1 MYKYIWLV
9 PLLPLIGAAINGF
22 FGRKFR
28 FSEKLI
34 GGIAVGSV
42 ALSFLISVTSV
53 VSYGFGSH
61 PEWPKPYLTSQD
73 GFSFDW
79 IPGGAVRINQG
90 VEARLSLELDKQA
103 AEKLAAI
110 PLEERTNSQAI
121 LIAASPEAP
130 RYGLL
135 NIEWSYQL
143 DPLSAIFMLIVT
155 GVGLCIFVFATGYMH
170 GETGFYRFF
179 AYMGL
184 FMFAMLVLVM
194 GSNFLMM
201 FVGWEG
207 VGLCSYLLI
216 GYYFDRQEAANASRK
231 AFITNR
237 VGDFGFALAVF
248 GIIATF
254 GSAQY
259 SEVFEQAKSYPMELI
274 GNWGIL
280 SWIALGLFIGACGK
294 SAQLPLHVWLPDA
307 MAGPTPVSA
316 LIHAA
321 TMVTAGL
328 YMVTRTNVI
337 FQHSQTMLLVVA
349 LVGAA
354 TAIFAATIGITQND
368 IKKVLAY
375 STVSQ
380 LGFMFMACGVGAFA
394 IGIFHVM
401 THAFFK
407 ALMFLGAGSVIHGMH
422 HEQDMRRMGGLKKYM
437 PYTYLTFLAGWLA
450 ICGIIPFSGFW
461 SKDEILWNAASTTH
475 IPYGWIV
482 WLVGTIA
489 ATCTAFYM
497 TRLMA
502 MTFWGKERFLEQ
514 PAGGEADEAHA
525 SAYDKGLTQHDA
537 TQGSAGDRPH
547 HQPGEHV
554 GPADQHDVHSEA
566 AHVHIPH
573 ESPRSMWVPL
583 AVLAV
588 LAVIGG
594 FVGVGPAFRPVTG
607 TEHPGGRL
615 NIVQWLD
622 PIIWN
627 PTTREF
633 GKHGATP
640 EHETASP
647 ATESSAHEAV
657 AEAQHETQV
666 SPYGNT
672 GFNLAHSIETS
683 LHSDLLTEWL
693 FIIISLV
700 VAGVGIGLGLLFYVK
715 DTRLPDLWAARLR
728 PLYNSSYNKYWVDEF
743 YGLAITR
750 RTMDAARAVFAF
762 DSRVVDGIVNGSAA
776 LSRLSSRIVGG
787 IDKYFVDGLVNTLA
801 AFIARLMS
809 PLFRAAQTG
818 FTQNYALVMVLGL
831 MLGVIAFYGAD
842 IAKAAAETA
851 TAIKNVFGFLL

>member
-1 MYKYIWLV
+1 MQKYIWLV
-9 PLLPLIGAAINGF
+9 PLLPLIGAAVNGF
-22 FGRKFR
+22 LGRKFR
-28 FSEKLI
+28 FSETLI

-42 ALSFLISVTSV
+42 ALSFLISVAAIY
-53 VSYGFGSH
+53 SYGFSGNAQ
-61 PEWPKPYLTSQD
+61 WPQPYLTSQD
-73 GFSFDW
+73 GFSFNW
-79 IPGGAVRINQG
+79 IPAGAISVNQG
-90 VEARLSLELDKQA
+90 MQARLDAGTQKHFEEQ
-103 AEKLAAI
+103 LAAMT
-110 PLEERTNSQAI
+110 PEERSQRRPI
-121 LIAASPEAP
+121 ISFASEPMRRSA
-130 RYGLL
+130 LL

-170 GETGFYRFF
+170 GEAGFYRFF

-237 VGDFGFALAVF
+237 IGDFGFALAVF
-248 GIIATF
+248 GVIATF

-259 SEVFEQAKSYPMELI
+259 TDVFNQAKDYPIETL
-274 GNWGIL
+274 GHWGIL
-280 SWIALGLFIGACGK
+280 SWIALGLFVGACGK

-328 YMVTRTNVI
+328 YMVTRTNVL

-380 LGFMFMACGVGAFA
+380 LGFMFMACGVGAFV

-437 PYTYLTFLAGWLA
+437 PYTYWTFMAGWLA

-475 IPYGWIV
+475 IPLGWLV
-482 WLVGTIA
+482 WLIGTIA

-502 MTFWGKERFLEQ
+502 MTFWGRERFLEG
-514 PAGGEADEAHA
+514 AGGEADEAHA
-525 SAYDKGLTQHDA
+525 SAYDKGLAPHDA
-537 TQGSAGDRPH
+537 KRASAGDRPRH
-547 HQPGEHV
+547 EPGEHV
-554 GPADQHDVHSEA
+554 GPVHEDV
-566 AHVHIPH
+566 AHHVSTHGHGDHHGAHLPH
-573 ESPRSMWVPL
+573 ESPPSMWVPL
-583 AVLAV
+583 AVLA
-588 LAVIGG
+588 LFAVIGG
-594 FVGVGPAFRPVTG
+594 FVGIGPAFRNVTG
-607 TEHPGGRL
+607 SEHPGGRL
-615 NIVQWLD
+615 NIVSWLN
-622 PIIWN
+622 PVIWN
-627 PTTREF
+627 PLTRQF
-633 GKHGATP
+633 NTP
-640 EHETASP
+640 EGGHEGIAS
-647 ATESSAHEAV
+647 ESAHGEPAATGEAGRFV
-657 AEAQHETQV
+657 PA
-666 SPYGNT
+666 PYPAS
-672 GFNLAHSIETS
+672 GFNLAHSVEAST
-683 LHSDLLTEWL
+683 HSELATEWI
-693 FIIISLV
+693 FIVISLV
-700 VAGVGIGLGLLFYVK
+700 VAGIGMLLGGLFYVW
-715 DTRLPDLWAARLR
+715 RPALAGIWSQRLR
-728 PLYNSSYNKYWVDEF
+728 PLYVASYNKYWVDEF
-743 YGLAITR
+743 YGWAITR
-750 RTMDAARAVFAF
+750 RTMDLAVAVYRF
-762 DSRVVDGIVNGSAA
+762 DAKLIDGIVNGLAA
-776 LSRLSSRIVGG
+776 LGRLSSRIVGAA
-787 IDKYFVDGLVNTLA
+787 DQYFVDGLVNAIA
-801 AFIARLMS
+801 AFIMRLMS
-809 PLFRAAQTG
+809 PLLRAAQTG

-831 MLGVIAFYGAD
+831 MVAVAVFFARD
-842 IAKAAAETA
+842 ILA
-851 TAIKNVFGFLL
+851 VFR